1 MHHLNR
7 QTQAQT
13 PQNGKSVRGRRSRR
27 ILLGF
32 SLAAGLFALVA
43 AGCASAGALFFRS
56 NFRKGGYLE
65 SWDEKDGR
73 VLSSLSYGEK
83 RTDKYDLY
91 LPAGVKPDSET
102 PLLLM
107 IHGGSWTTGQRE
119 DVAYACKYYAKKG
132 CITATMDY
140 SLVSDNHPE
149 ITIKTMLDE
158 ITACTAALKKQ
169 LEKEG
174 YRVSGMAIGGY
185 SAGAHLALL
194 YAYSRA
200 ADSAFPIAFVFEKV
214 GPVSFRREFWDER
227 TSAALIG
234 YGAGIP
240 ADPKKLDTPELI
252 EAADALSPLHFVREG
267 VPPTIFAYG
276 GKDTLVRPVHRIELA
291 KALEEHHVPN
301 RCIEFPNS
309 NHMLWNDP
317 DSTEEFR
324 EAVLRYCRQYL
335 KLPADTEA
343 NGPSASRS
351 GGSDTDVKPVEEP

>member
-1 MHHLNR
+1 M
-7 QTQAQT
+7 
-13 PQNGKSVRGRRSRR
+13 RRV
-27 ILLGF
+27 LLGLP
-32 SLAAGLFALVA
+32 LAACVLALLV
-43 AGCASAGALFFRS
+43 AGCASAGSLLFRS
-56 NFRKGGYLE
+56 NFKKGGYLE

-83 RTDKYDLY
+83 RADKYDLY
-91 LPAGVKPDSET
+91 LPAGLKPDSEA

-140 SLVSDNHPE
+140 SLVSDKHPE
-149 ITIKTMLDE
+149 ITIRTMLDE
-158 ITACTAALKKQ
+158 ITACTIALRKQ
-169 LEKEG
+169 LEQEG
-174 YRVSGMAIGGY
+174 YRVSGMAIGGF
-185 SAGAHLALL
+185 SAGAHLAML

-214 GPVSFRREFWDER
+214 GPVSFRKEFWDER

-234 YGAGIP
+234 YGAGIQ
-240 ADPKKLDTPELI
+240 ADPKKLDTPEMI
-252 EAADALSPLHFVREG
+252 EAANNLSPLHFVKEG
-267 VPPTIFAYG
+267 TPPTVFAYG

-301 RCIEFPNS
+301 ICIEFPNS
-309 NHMLWNDP
+309 NHMLWHDS

-324 EAVLRYCRQYL
+324 EAVLRYCREYL
-335 KLPADTEA
+335 KLPADTETSDPA
-343 NGPSASRS
+343 ASQT
-351 GGSDTDVKPVEEP
+351 GESDPDVKPSEEP